1 MTVMY
6 AQDSMEEF
14 LLDCSDADFRDVVN
28 RDLRKQTTP
37 DESAA
42 LRSTE
47 VVDRWYGYLVAT
59 SKNVDGQLSAAR
71 QDWRATKA
79 RLQIK
84 MDNAT
89 TAEDKRRIRREW
101 AESEERFAFTRVG
114 VLRFKSGLDE
124 WIIHART
131 LRSSTEV
138 TTTHRLRELEQAI
151 ADHQASFPGEDEP
164 SSADEQ
170 LWKLL
175 S

>member
-1 MTVMY
+1 MTLTY
-6 AQDSMEEF
+6 AKDSMEDS
-14 LLDCSDADFRDVVN
+14 LLACSDAEFRDVVN

-42 LRSTE
+42 LRSPE
-47 VVDRWYGYLVAT
+47 VVDRWYGYLIAT

-79 RLQIK
+79 RLLIK
-84 MDNAT
+84 LDNAT
-89 TAEDKRRIRREW
+89 TPEGKRSIRREW

-114 VLRFKSGLDE
+114 ILRFKSGLDE

-131 LRSSTEV
+131 LRAAAEETA
-138 TTTHRLRELEQAI
+138 THRLRELEEAI
-151 ADHQASFPGEDEP
+151 ADHQASFPKEDEP
-164 SSADEQ
+164 SFADEQ